1 MGKVMSSF
9 LGRVKLEVPKGIK
22 VEVLNSHLHG

>member
-9 LGRVKLEVPKGIK
+9 LGRVTFEVPKGIK
-22 VEVLNSHLHG
+22 VEMLSSHLRG